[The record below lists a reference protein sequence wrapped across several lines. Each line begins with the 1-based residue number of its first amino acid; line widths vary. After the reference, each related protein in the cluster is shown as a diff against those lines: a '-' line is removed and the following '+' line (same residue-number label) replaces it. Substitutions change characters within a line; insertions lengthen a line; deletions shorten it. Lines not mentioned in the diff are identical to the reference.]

1 MLSILSRVK
10 AALNTLLLTT
20 ISFLCGF
27 YVAGE
32 KCRVLTLCK
41 EEEFERSR
49 GFPIAAAQPE
59 AP

>member
-1 MLSILSRVK
+1 MLSILSHVK
-10 AALNTLLLTT
+10 ATLKTLLLTT
-20 ISFLCGF
+20 VSFLCGF

-49 GFPIAAAQPE
+49 GFSIAAAQSA

>member
-41 EEEFERSR
+41 EEESERSR

>member
-1 MLSILSRVK
+1 MLSILSHVK
-10 AALNTLLLTT
+10 ATWNTLLLTT
-20 ISFLCGF
+20 ASFLCGF
-27 YVAGE
+27 CVADE

-41 EEEFERSR
+41 EEAFERSG